1 MLQKSIGIVLRTQ
14 DYGETHKLVTIF
26 TKDIGKIT
34 AISRGANKPRSRL
47 SAVSQL
53 FIEAEFLLY
62 IPKGLATLRQG
73 DIISTFRHIRT
84 DLSRTAYA
92 AYIIELTDR
101 IVEEKNPDPYI
112 YAELNR
118 TLHYINNETDYL
130 IPIMMY
136 EMKLFQKG
144 GFAPIVNRCVN
155 CNQTENFYGFSVQEG
170 GILCERC
177 APIDR
182 YAVQLPPS
190 LFRMLAIFLH
200 VELDRVGK
208 IKVKEENITKL
219 RSLFDQYYDRYGG
232 YRLKSK
238 KFLDDLHKLDEK

>member
-1 MLQKSIGIVLRTQ
+1 MLQKTIGIVLRTQ

-62 IPKGLATLRQG
+62 IPRGLATLRQG

-101 IVEEKNPDPYI
+101 LIEEKRPDPYI

-118 TLHYINNETDYL
+118 TLKYINDEEDYL
-130 IPIMMY
+130 IPVMMY

-144 GFAPIVNRCVN
+144 GFAPIVDRCVN
-155 CNQTENFYGFSVQEG
+155 CNRNEHLYAFSVQEG
-170 GILCERC
+170 GVLCERC
-177 APIDR
+177 VPIDR
-182 YAVQLPPS
+182 YAVRLPAS
-190 LFRMLAIFLH
+190 LFRMLGIFLH
-200 VELDRVGK
+200 VELDRIGN
-208 IKVKEENITKL
+208 IKVKEENIARL
-219 RSLFDQYYDRYGG
+219 RSLFDQYYERYGG
-232 YRLKSK
+232 YQLKSK
-238 KFLDDLHKLDEK
+238 KFLDDLYKLDD